1 MCMSRN
7 TSVCEGVLSVLVVF
21 DLNCT
26 SLITEERD
34 SVSKTVRVS
43 QRHRKTTT
51 ASPVRYVCVHAC
63 LCVSVCVCEV
73 CLCVHVFL

>member
-1 MCMSRN
+1 MCACACLEIRL
-7 TSVCEGVLSVLVVF
+7 CEGVLSVFVVF

-43 QRHRKTTT
+43 QIQRKTTT
-51 ASPVRYVCVHAC
+51 ASPGDHGKICLSVC
-63 LCVSVCVCEV
+63 LSVCVR
-73 CLCVHVFL
+73 LCV

>member
-51 ASPVRYVCVHAC
+51 ASPGDHGKICLCAC
-63 LCVSVCVCEV
+63 LSVCVR
-73 CLCVHVFL
+73 LCV